1 MRTVVVAVALLFA
14 TWPVAAVD
22 FLGVEVCRGSTDTS
36 VTLPPGSPLEL
47 EGVEIGSN
55 GGLLMLLTTDSG
67 RVMDQIDDLM
77 TDLTGQRG
85 TGGDETL
92 EWSDGSLTAVAQ
104 LLAQRHAALAVSS
117 PEPCGSAA
125 ATAEAAS
132 SPPTP
137 DATSPIAA
145 SAASAAAADAVV
157 DEIRPAPAT
166 APPDHERLATPGP
179 PPDYEVIGPISHE
192 RADATWVDVM
202 GVVAN
207 HTATGYRLASF
218 DLSLYDADG
227 RLICVDTVSVSVLK
241 AGQQRAFRDAIRCPG
256 YDADDVAR
264 IELQFAGGL

>member
-1 MRTVVVAVALLFA
+1 MRTTAVVIALTLVAVPL
-14 TWPVAAVD
+14 AAVD
-22 FLGVEVCRGSTDTS
+22 FLGVEVCRGSVDTS
-36 VTLPPGSPLEL
+36 VVLPPGSPLEL
-47 EGVEIGSN
+47 EGAEIGSN

-85 TGGDETL
+85 TGDDQTL
-92 EWSDGSLTAVAQ
+92 EWSNGSLTAVAQ
-104 LLAQRHAALAVSS
+104 LLATRHAALAVSS
-117 PEPCGSAA
+117 PDPCGGEA
-125 ATAEAAS
+125 ATADTAS

-137 DATSPIAA
+137 ESTSPIAA

-157 DEIRPAPAT
+157 NEIRPAPAAT
-166 APPDHERLATPGP
+166 PAAGGSLETPGP
-179 PPDYEVIGPISHE
+179 PPDYEVIGSISHQ

-207 HTATGYRLASF
+207 HTSIDYRLASF

-241 AGQQRAFRDAIRCPG
+241 AGQRRAFRDAIRCPD
-256 YDADDVAR
+256 YDPDTVAR
-264 IELQFAGGL
+264 VELQFAGGL